1 MSMSYSEYILCFRG
15 YVKKAIKT
23 IWEPIR
29 WNGFFIAKAN
39 GYTGNDITAFWRLAT
54 DEKDDVMDNDGMLE
68 AWNIAKRRHD
78 DGVSDK
84 DNG

>member
-15 YVKKAIKT
+15 YVKKAIRT

-54 DEKDDVMDNDGMLE
+54 DEEDDGMDNNEMLE
-68 AWNIAKRRHD
+68 AWNLAMKRH
-78 DGVSDK
+78 GVGVGNK